1 MATPSN
7 LSLDEIRKYLIESGG
22 SARNRDLVKHFKY
35 FLTDPETRVEARNKF
50 KEYVN
55 ALATIKNQEGE
66 KYLVLKKKYIHSLDD
81 LVTSYPYVSS
91 STLLESP
98 DFLTP
103 TSPLRDPPPYRPPPP
118 APLSPSNSDFIP
130 SSSPSSYVS
139 STRATQDELYLKSP
153 STHSD
158 FNSSTPNLNITIE
171 SSANYPSN
179 QIFGSITNSYN
190 FVTTNQQSQQNISEI
205 NTDYTSPINSPPV
218 PPRRKSQDK
227 FKLDNKD
234 NKENISNKG
243 KNQQE
248 NIKED
253 EGPPESLGTS
263 ELPSVRERMQRFNRM
278 ASETDLHGRPNSA
291 TTPAKK
297 RSDKGT
303 DEDDS
308 ASVASQ
314 QLDGK
319 AREWLVRA
327 AQGDYQALAK
337 LAAEEPRLTRQRTA
351 LHWAA
356 KHGDENIVKLIAG
369 TYKDSIKS
377 VNETTGYTALHIA
390 MQFDHENIFNLLVQ
404 VYGANQEIRDHSGKK
419 ARQYLTSQE
428 AAVSQDTF
436 RKKDLGFLRIGSL
449 NVRVKRTTEAFSQF
463 LGVATN
469 TNNEKIHKSW
479 GSADNIQEHKMM
491 PPPKYAPIKKRRSKR
506 ATDFSSRQQAIS
518 QPSTPLPQSKD
529 VITKKSPKLKNKRPS
544 STTSVT
550 QTFQTLPSVMLDS
563 DSDGACGFDS
573 AWSGSAQL

>member
-35 FLTDPETRVEARNKF
+35 FLTDPETR
-50 KEYVN
+50 
-55 ALATIKNQEGE
+55 
-66 KYLVLKKKYIHSLDD
+66 
-81 LVTSYPYVSS
+81 VTSYPYVSS

-297 RSDKGT
+297 RSDKITLVGVSLPNAESPTESFPVT
-303 DEDDS
+303 DRIV
-308 ASVASQ
+308 VAMSRITAKRIT
-314 QLDGK
+314 QL
-319 AREWLVRA
+319 
-327 AQGDYQALAK
+327 
-337 LAAEEPRLTRQRTA
+337 
-351 LHWAA
+351 
-356 KHGDENIVKLIAG
+356 
-369 TYKDSIKS
+369 
-377 VNETTGYTALHIA
+377 
-390 MQFDHENIFNLLVQ
+390 
-404 VYGANQEIRDHSGKK
+404 
-419 ARQYLTSQE
+419 
-428 AAVSQDTF
+428 
-436 RKKDLGFLRIGSL
+436 
-449 NVRVKRTTEAFSQF
+449 
-463 LGVATN
+463 
-469 TNNEKIHKSW
+469 
-479 GSADNIQEHKMM
+479 
-491 PPPKYAPIKKRRSKR
+491 
-506 ATDFSSRQQAIS
+506 
-518 QPSTPLPQSKD
+518 
-529 VITKKSPKLKNKRPS
+529 
-544 STTSVT
+544 STTDYDASLE
-550 QTFQTLPSVMLDS
+550 LP
-563 DSDGACGFDS
+563 GRPTENECAN
-573 AWSGSAQL
+573 AH